1 MVLVGVRSCIYSGTK
16 VENGVVNYLSCL
28 LEYFQFAVKNKL
40 ANVNQR
46 KTPQRQ
52 ILVNGLVCEFISLPV
67 FISIHVTEF
76 VCVLIDLFEEI
87 VGSLIVRSDV
97 GAIDIVLTFHLTYD
111 NLRITSNV

>member
-1 MVLVGVRSCIYSGTK
+1 MSIRGKPLNAKYKLIVR
-16 VENGVVNYLSCL
+16 
-28 LEYFQFAVKNKL
+28 
-40 ANVNQR
+40 
-46 KTPQRQ
+46 
-52 ILVNGLVCEFISLPV
+52 ILNGLVCEFISLPV